1 MNFRTVASANGIVSI
16 GYGTA
21 ALVVPGALTS
31 LYGVDLTAR
40 EGLMVS
46 LLGASYL
53 GFGIM
58 AAAARGVTDAAARA
72 ALAAG
77 AIAGWGLS
85 APVFVMGLLADQANA
100 LGWTAV
106 ALQVAFALAWTFVLL
121 EVRRS
126 RARATS

>member
-1 MNFRTVASANGIVSI
+1 M
-16 GYGTA
+16 
-21 ALVVPGALTS
+21 PP
-31 LYGVDLTAR
+31 
-40 EGLMVS
+40 
-46 LLGASYL
+46 
-53 GFGIM
+53 
-58 AAAARGVTDAAARA
+58 ARA